1 MFSSPFLHITDTTA
15 VSISAN
21 GLRSPGLM
29 ATAFTMEQTFYTS
42 RLIAAGLA
50 PIVPERADRIETHR
64 IIYEQLC
71 RNIVLADSEA
81 IYIAIAGRLIE
92 RGADCLILGCTEVGM
107 LLNRSNVQMPVFDT
121 MLVHCEAALR
131 FALSE
136 EAGG

>member
-1 MFSSPFLHITDTTA
+1 
-15 VSISAN
+15 
-21 GLRSPGLM
+21 M